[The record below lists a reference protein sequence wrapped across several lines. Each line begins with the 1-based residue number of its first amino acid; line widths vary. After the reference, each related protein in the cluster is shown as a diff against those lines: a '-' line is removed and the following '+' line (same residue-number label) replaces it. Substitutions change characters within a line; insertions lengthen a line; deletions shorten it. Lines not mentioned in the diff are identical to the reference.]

1 MRLFLEFVFRGIY
14 TFLVNPQYRKFLI
27 YFLRLGGMPRTKSI
41 KIRLN
46 RWMVKVLDPLSFVWQ
61 FHEIF
66 YEQGYLFPADKEDL
80 VIYDCGSN
88 IGLSLLF
95 FSEKYPNA
103 RIEAYE
109 PSPMVF
115 NVLQENIRKNI
126 PNPHRVHLHSQAVWV
141 ANENRRIYQGMGSDA
156 GNFDQFGPEVGV
168 VEAVDLCDILEK
180 EDHVDFLKVDIEGAE
195 NKVIPHLV
203 PVLPKIGALFIEYH
217 SRPDSPQDL
226 SVILKT
232 LEESGFRYYLKTIN
246 RNPRPYFNH
255 LKGRDMDF
263 QTNVYAFRTT

>member
-1 MRLFLEFVFRGIY
+1 M
-14 TFLVNPQYRKFLI
+14 
-27 YFLRLGGMPRTKSI
+27 
-41 KIRLN
+41 
-46 RWMVKVLDPLSFVWQ
+46 
-61 FHEIF
+61 
-66 YEQGYLFPADKEDL
+66 
-80 VIYDCGSN
+80 
-88 IGLSLLF
+88 
-95 FSEKYPNA
+95 
-103 RIEAYE
+103 
-109 PSPMVF
+109 
-115 NVLQENIRKNI
+115 
-126 PNPHRVHLHSQAVWV
+126 
-141 ANENRRIYQGMGSDA
+141 
-156 GNFDQFGPEVGV
+156 
-168 VEAVDLCDILEK
+168 
-180 EDHVDFLKVDIEGAE
+180 DIEGAE